1 MPKNT
6 KTGEGENM
14 KRGLLLW
21 IFAALALA
29 PDLSHAQQASST
41 YPDRQVRIVVPY
53 PAGGPADLMA
63 RILAQK
69 LGERLGKSFYVENI
83 AGASGAVG
91 AGQVAQATPDG
102 YTLLVVTNDFAVA
115 SVTNANLPYDPIKNF
130 APVTIVATSPQV
142 VAVNPAF
149 PAKTMKELI
158 DVLNAAP
165 DKYSYASLGI
175 GFGQLSAERLFRL
188 GLKLDKLVRVPFNG
202 AAPAVNSTLAGDTQV
217 IFLGLPP
224 VAPHLKSDKL
234 RAIAVTSR
242 ARSEQFPDIPTLQEA
257 GVPNQESDLL
267 IGLVAPSGTPA
278 NIVTKLRE
286 QIVEIVHLPDI
297 KTTLDTVSFRPVA
310 SSPQDYAAQIK
321 DDIAVWGKVMK
332 DANIPIN

>member
-1 MPKNT
+1 
-6 KTGEGENM
+6 M
-14 KRGLLLW
+14 KRGLFFW
-21 IFAALALA
+21 IFAAVLLA
-29 PDLSHAQQASST
+29 PNLSHGQQAAAA
-41 YPDRQVRIVVPY
+41 YPSRQVRIVVPY
-53 PAGGPADLMA
+53 PAGGPTDLIA

-91 AGQVAQATPDG
+91 TGQVAQATPDG
-102 YTLLVVTNDFAVA
+102 YTLLMVTNDFAVA
-115 SVTNANLPYDPIKNF
+115 SVTNSNLPYDPIKNF

-142 VAVNPAF
+142 VAVNPSF

-158 DVLNAAP
+158 DVLTAAP

-175 GFGQLSAERLFRL
+175 GFGQLSAERLFKL

-202 AAPAVNSTLAGDTQV
+202 AAPAVNSTLAGDTQL

-224 VAPHLKSDKL
+224 VAPHLKSEKL

-242 ARSEQFPDIPTLQEA
+242 ARSEQFPDTPTLQEE
-257 GVPNQESDLL
+257 GVPDQESDLL
-267 IGLVAPSGTPA
+267 IGLVAPAGTPA
-278 NIVTKLRE
+278 NVITMLRE
-286 QIVEIVHLPDI
+286 QIGEIVRLPEV
-297 KTTLDTVSFRPVA
+297 KSTLDTVSFLPVA
-310 SSPQDYAAQIK
+310 SSPSDYAAQIR

-332 DANIPIN
+332 DANIPVN

>member
-1 MPKNT
+1 
-6 KTGEGENM
+6 M
-14 KRGLLLW
+14 KRGLFFC
-21 IFAALALA
+21 IFAGLLLA
-29 PDLSHAQQASST
+29 PGLSRGQQAGGI
-41 YPDRQVRIVVPY
+41 YPSRQVRIVVPY
-53 PAGGPADLMA
+53 PAGGPTDLIA

-69 LGERLGKSFYVENI
+69 LSERLGKSFYVENI

-102 YTLLVVTNDFAVA
+102 HTLLVVTNDFAVA
-115 SVTNANLPYDPIKNF
+115 SVTNSNLPYDPIKNF
-130 APVTIVATSPQV
+130 APVTIVASSPQV
-142 VAVNPAF
+142 VAVNPSF

-158 DVLNAAP
+158 DVLTAAP

-175 GFGQLSAERLFRL
+175 GFGQLSAERLFKL

-224 VAPHLKSDKL
+224 VAPHLKSEKL

-242 ARSEQFPDIPTLQEA
+242 TRAAQFPDTPTLQQA

-267 IGLVAPSGTPA
+267 IGLVAPAGTPA
-278 NIVTKLRE
+278 NIITVLRE
-286 QIVEIVHLPDI
+286 QIGEIARLPDV
-297 KTTLDTVSFRPVA
+297 TSTLDTVSFHPVV
-310 SSPQDYAAQIK
+310 SSSSDYAEQIK

-332 DANIPIN
+332 DANIPVN

>member
-1 MPKNT
+1 
-6 KTGEGENM
+6 M
-14 KRGLLLW
+14 KRGLLFW
-21 IFAALALA
+21 IFAALLLV
-29 PDLSHAQQASST
+29 PGLSRAQQAAGS
-41 YPDRQVRIVVPY
+41 YPSRQVRIVVPY
-53 PAGGPADLMA
+53 PAGGPTDLIA

-91 AGQVAQATPDG
+91 AGQVAQAAPDG
-102 YTLLVVTNDFAVA
+102 HTLLVVTNDFAVA
-115 SVTNANLPYDPIKNF
+115 SVTNSNLPYDPIKNF
-130 APVTIVATSPQV
+130 TPVTIVASSPQV
-142 VAVNPAF
+142 VAVNPSF

-158 DVLNAAP
+158 DALSATP

-175 GFGQLSAERLFRL
+175 GFGQLSAERLFKL
-188 GLKLDKLVRVPFNG
+188 GLKLDRVVRVPFNG

-242 ARSEQFPDIPTLQEA
+242 ARSEQFPDVPTLQEA

-267 IGLVAPSGTPA
+267 VGLVAPAGTPA
-278 NIVTKLRE
+278 SIVTTLHD
-286 QIVEIVHLPDI
+286 QIGEIVRLPDV
-297 KTTLDTVSFRPVA
+297 KSTLDTVSFHPVA
-310 SSPQDYAAQIK
+310 SSPAEYAAQIK

-332 DANIPIN
+332 DANIPVN

>member
-1 MPKNT
+1 
-6 KTGEGENM
+6 M
-14 KRGLLLW
+14 KQGLVLC
-21 IFAALALA
+21 IFAALLSV
-29 PDLSHAQQASST
+29 PGLSHAQPAAEG
-41 YPDRQVRIVVPY
+41 YPNRQVRIVVPY
-53 PAGGPADLMA
+53 PAGGPADLIA
-63 RILAQK
+63 RIMAQK

-130 APVTIVATSPQV
+130 APVTIIATSPQV
-142 VAVNPAF
+142 VAANPSF

-175 GFGQLSAERLFRL
+175 GFGQLSAERLFKL

-224 VAPHLKSDKL
+224 VAPHLKSEKL

-242 ARSEQFPDIPTLQEA
+242 ARSEQFPEIPTLQEA

-267 IGLVAPSGTPA
+267 IGLVAPAGTPA
-278 NIVTKLRE
+278 NVVTLLRE
-286 QIVEIVHLPDI
+286 QIVAIVRLPDI
-297 KTTLDTVSFRPVA
+297 KSTLDTVSFHPVA
-310 SSPQDYAAQIK
+310 STSSEYAAQIK

-332 DANIPIN
+332 DANIPVN